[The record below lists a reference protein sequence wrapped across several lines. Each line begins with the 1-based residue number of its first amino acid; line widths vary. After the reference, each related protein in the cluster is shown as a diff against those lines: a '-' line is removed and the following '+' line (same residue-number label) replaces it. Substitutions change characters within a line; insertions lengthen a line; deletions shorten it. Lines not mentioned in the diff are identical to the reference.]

1 MSHKIVPKV
10 EVCYFFVPIR
20 GPEPPST
27 TSLLIICALHL
38 CPRYRC
44 VKFPRVWLMFP
55 WTLFLHVLPCSAF
68 NFGVLHNFKI
78 LPDQYPGQ
86 KIYYPKEKTW
96 NLHPWFWKKD
106 VSYPHSNVLKA
117 ELFIF
122 NCLYAILAL
131 IHISMAYII

>member
-1 MSHKIVPKV
+1 
-10 EVCYFFVPIR
+10 
-20 GPEPPST
+20 
-27 TSLLIICALHL
+27 
-38 CPRYRC
+38 
-44 VKFPRVWLMFP
+44 MFY
-55 WTLFLHVLPCSAF
+55 HVLPSILEFCLFHHRIDA
-68 NFGVLHNFKI
+68 NFKI

-106 VSYPHSNVLKA
+106 VPYPHSNVLKA

-122 NCLYAILAL
+122 VKITFAILAL

>member
-1 MSHKIVPKV
+1 MCSISQGLADVSLNPFSS
-10 EVCYFFVPIR
+10 CSTMFCLQFWSSAYF
-20 GPEPPST
+20 
-27 TSLLIICALHL
+27 IIEL
-38 CPRYRC
+38 
-44 VKFPRVWLMFP
+44 
-55 WTLFLHVLPCSAF
+55 T
-68 NFGVLHNFKI
+68 HNFKI

-122 NCLYAILAL
+122 VKIIFAILAL
-131 IHISMAYII
+131 IHRSMAYII